1 MSRARLPR
9 SPTGRI
15 TPLGPGMRRLGW
27 AAGVLL
33 CAAAATADEAPVIE
47 HQPVPCA
54 VAGKRISLCAS
65 VTDERPVASVRT
77 YFRARGE
84 KFYNFVDMAFAG
96 LSYCGALPAPREK
109 TRAVEYYVQAVD
121 DQYQPQRTSTHV
133 MQIEPEGACEFPPV
147 AAGAQA
153 AAGLVVHAT
162 HARQGGRLSRSFDDT
177 GVSYVAAR

>member
-1 MSRARLPR
+1 MR
-9 SPTGRI
+9 GR
-15 TPLGPGMRRLGW
+15 GW

-33 CAAAATADEAPVIE
+33 CAAAASSADEPPVIE
-47 HQPVPCA
+47 HQPAPCA
-54 VAGKRISLCAS
+54 VPGKRIALCAS
-65 VTDERPVASVRT
+65 VTDERPVPSVRA

-96 LSYCGALPAPREK
+96 LSYCGALPAPRAK

-133 MQIEPEGACEFPPV
+133 MQVEPEGVCEFPPV
-147 AAGAQA
+147 ATGAQA

-162 HARQGGRLSRSFDDT
+162 HARQGGRLSRSFDDA
-177 GVSYVAAR
+177 GVDYVPAK